1 MSDRVSEERFTAGGK
16 SEEGKSFYRRLI
28 KRCRLNLEED
38 GGREEAQWGG
48 GETRRGEMEGRRR
61 RSEVKVT
68 PALKNWSQLEGRN
81 AH

>member
-1 MSDRVSEERFTAGGK
+1 ME
-16 SEEGKSFYRRLI
+16 
-28 KRCRLNLEED
+28 

-48 GETRRGEMEGRRR
+48 GETRRGEMEGRRT